1 MSDSPPSSRSGETD
15 KEDSTCTSS
24 CFGVSIIC
32 KTKKSKVKKG
42 KRAQTTKEYKRKR
55 NIEKGD
61 IYI

>member
-1 MSDSPPSSRSGETD
+1 MSDSPPSSRSGEIE

-32 KTKKSKVKKG
+32 KTKKAKIKKG
-42 KRAQTTKEYKRKR
+42 KHIK
-55 NIEKGD
+55 NIEKGK